1 MFVCIARLALDIPGA
16 SSLKAKR
23 QVVRRVADKLKAK
36 FNVAVAEIDDSNVWT
51 REVLGLSLVGN
62 GQQAVQEQMEKV
74 LNTIEEMYVAT
85 VGNKEIEVVAFEDL
99 FSEAV
104 GDLAIPRGERSLAEA
119 EGMGAW
125 EDRHGHPVSA
135 GLASLAGK
143 PKKALSLD
151 ERRAAARALRK
162 PREWEK

>member
-23 QVVRRVADKLKAK
+23 QVVRRVADKVKAK
-36 FNVAVAEIDDSNVWT
+36 FNVAVAEIDDSDVWT
-51 REVLGLSLVGN
+51 REVLGLSVVGN
-62 GQQAVQEQMEKV
+62 GQEQVQEQMEKV
-74 LNTIEEMYVAT
+74 ILTIEEMYVAN
-85 VGNKEIEVVAFEDL
+85 VSHKELEIVAFEDL
-99 FSEAV
+99 FSEAP

-125 EDRHGHPVSA
+125 EDRHGEPA
-135 GLASLAGK
+135 ALTPAGK
-143 PKKALSLD
+143 PKKSLSLD

>member
-1 MFVCIARLALDIPGA
+1 MFVAIARVTLDIPGA

-23 QVVRRVADKLKAK
+23 QVVRRVADKVKAK
-36 FNVAVAEIDDSNVWT
+36 FNVAVAEIDDADVWT
-51 REVLGLSLVGN
+51 REVLGLSAVGN
-62 GQQAVQEQMEKV
+62 AQGFVREQMEKV
-74 LNTIEEMYVAT
+74 LQCIEEMYVAT
-85 VGNKEIEVVAFEDL
+85 VAHKEIEVVAFEDL
-99 FSEAV
+99 FSGEGPA
-104 GDLAIPRGERSLAEA
+104 DLAIPRGERSLAEA

-125 EDRHGHPVSA
+125 EDRDEQPVGNA
-135 GLASLAGK
+135 K

>member
-1 MFVCIARLALDIPGA
+1 MFVSIARVTLDIPGA

-23 QVVRRVADKLKAK
+23 QVVRRVADKVKAK
-36 FNVAVAEIDDSNVWT
+36 FNLAVAEIDDADVWT
-51 REVLGLSLVGN
+51 REVIGLSVVGN
-62 GQQAVQEQMEKV
+62 EQSFVREQMDKV
-74 LNTIEEMYVAT
+74 LQCIEEMYVAT
-85 VGNKEIEVVAFEDL
+85 VAHKEIEVVAFEDL
-99 FSEAV
+99 FSGE
-104 GDLAIPRGERSLAEA
+104 GPTDLAIPRGERSLAEA

-125 EDRHGHPVSA
+125 EDRNDQAVGSN
-135 GLASLAGK
+135 GK

>member
-23 QVVRRVADKLKAK
+23 QVVRRVADKVKAK
-36 FNVAVAEIDDSNVWT
+36 FNVAVAEIDDSDVWT
-51 REVLGLSLVGN
+51 REVLGLSLVAN
-62 GQQAVQEQMEKV
+62 GQQAAQEQMEKV
-74 LNTIEEMYVAT
+74 ISCIEEMYVAT
-85 VGNKEIEVVAFEDL
+85 IGGKELEVVAFEDL

-104 GDLAIPRGERSLAEA
+104 GELAIPRGERSLAEA

-125 EDRHGHPVSA
+125 EDRHDHPVSA
-135 GLASLAGK
+135 LASQAGK
-143 PKKALSLD
+143 PKKSLSLD